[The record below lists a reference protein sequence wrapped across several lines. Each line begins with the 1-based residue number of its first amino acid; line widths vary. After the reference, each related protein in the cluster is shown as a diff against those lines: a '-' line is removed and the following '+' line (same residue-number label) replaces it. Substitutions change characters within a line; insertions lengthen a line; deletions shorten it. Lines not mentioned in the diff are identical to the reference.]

1 MNFRDEY
8 KKEITELS
16 SDETAR
22 RIRESV
28 MARLEKSEQ
37 SEPTVPEA
45 PVKKKPLPIKR
56 MAIVGGSIAACLV
69 IGFTALAVNNSRF
82 ENIFAG
88 SANNA
93 DMRPGTAAPGL
104 SGGAG
109 EQSRPQNIAGGGNTN
124 AAEGSSDTEQTNGGS
139 WDNTASDGGTVGGNI
154 GRDPTDHAPESVP
167 PTDSSSTQN
176 DYVLPDFGDDPVL
189 AFEDGGITLTD
200 RHGTKFFPTAGEECD
215 GYGVGDTLTEEDLH
229 EVSEVFTED
238 GERYI
243 TEQKYNRLVLLTDE
257 LEVVGIYVIF

>member
-37 SEPTVPEA
+37 SEPTAPDA

-56 MAIVGGSIAACLV
+56 IAIVGGSIAACLV
-69 IGFTALAVNNSRF
+69 IGFTALAVNNKSGYIF
-82 ENIFAG
+82 PGDMAPNENMAG
-88 SANNA
+88 N
-93 DMRPGTAAPGL
+93 PGS

-109 EQSRPQNIAGGGNTN
+109 EHSRPQNITGGNNTI

-200 RHGTKFFPTAGEECD
+200 RHGTKFFPTAEEEYD